1 MRKSLK
7 RASQKDISRAAKNIS
22 RQSTHSTQHGQ
33 HSSPLYL
40 LPAES
45 LTHITSFLDPVSLH
59 SLAQTSRK
67 LYEHVS
73 DDNTWRRAF
82 FCQFLGVSPEN
93 ALKGVKALTYRLTQR
108 TWKREFVHRHTMR
121 KLWSCSKNAAISH
134 HPLPSSISLLHVMA
148 DYRLLSASTGCAI
161 VRRSLPL
168 KNKAIKGYLYGT
180 GEPPGL
186 GNGLP
191 NINLMPGISTCVLTS
206 DGTTAK
212 VVWGRQ
218 DGSVVF
224 VSHPRTM
231 SGTQAPARVHT
242 SAVRQEHD
250 GAVLAGT
257 WAASGDVFVTGGS
270 DGRVKVWTVTPF
282 RCAWT
287 SEGHLM
293 GREIDPMVK
302 VAEDLANGLI
312 VAASRS
318 GDVIIFSGFD
328 APFQSAA
335 SSPSY
340 DIQELCIS
348 TRNFAMPDVEPDS
361 DPQPMEISTLFLHAS
376 SPTRLSILAFYLNTS
391 CFLRCSVDVPGKHVD
406 VKTFGNAAFGII
418 RCIQPA
424 FSNNPMESSF
434 VLVGTQLGIVS
445 IYDWESTS
453 LSSDPIPASRHVD
466 VFSDAQV
473 TGLAMNPFVII
484 AGSSRGTIMVL
495 DILTFET
502 LRSFTVSTPNEVR
515 QIELAGDLLVANAG
529 SEVLAWSTSH
539 FRSIGKKSVK
549 IKGKGKQG
557 GRGKWY
563 KQMEL
568 VNDIA
573 DLAEE
578 PYFLKRSYGPEREQL
593 MQLHNLGLTE
603 LEAVEYTLML
613 SRDEELQKLQKS
625 NDEHVHEE
633 GIFDADE
640 SSNSQSGSDQ
650 STVSS
655 YSVRQY
661 SPPPLRSSTSGSSS
675 SSYGRVV
682 PLVSPSSSN
691 VKVQVSPRFYPEPME
706 AGGLFGSPTS
716 PSKPQPIPQGNPSSF
731 PPSSYSQSIHGP
743 ITLLADG
750 SSKQSFA
757 GTGSPSGKPNAW
769 NKPLPGTGLT
779 ASPSVP
785 TGKPLEFSLRRDWEV
800 EAERSREVEDMELR
814 LALELSLVEAQSRE
828 RNDGGT

>member
-1 MRKSLK
+1 
-7 RASQKDISRAAKNIS
+7 
-22 RQSTHSTQHGQ
+22 
-33 HSSPLYL
+33 
-40 LPAES
+40 
-45 LTHITSFLDPVSLH
+45 
-59 SLAQTSRK
+59 
-67 LYEHVS
+67 
-73 DDNTWRRAF
+73 
-82 FCQFLGVSPEN
+82 
-93 ALKGVKALTYRLTQR
+93 
-108 TWKREFVHRHTMR
+108 
-121 KLWSCSKNAAISH
+121 
-134 HPLPSSISLLHVMA
+134 MA
-148 DYRLLSASTGCAI
+148 DYGLLSASTKHAI
-161 VRRSLPL
+161 VRRSFPL

-191 NINLMPGISTCVLTS
+191 NINLMPNISACALTS

-212 VVWGRQ
+212 VIWGRQ

-242 SAVRQEHD
+242 SAMRQEHD
-250 GAVLAGT
+250 GAVLDGT
-257 WAASGDVFVTGGS
+257 WAASGDVFATGGS
-270 DGRVKVWTVTPF
+270 DGRVKVWTITPF

-287 SEGHLM
+287 SEGHLI
-293 GREIDPMVK
+293 GREMDPILK

-312 VAASRS
+312 VAASKS
-318 GDVIIFSGFD
+318 GDIIIFSGFD

-335 SSPSY
+335 SSPPY

-348 TRNFAMPDVEPDS
+348 TRNFAMPDVEPHS
-361 DPQPMEISTLFLHAS
+361 DPQPGEISALFLYAS
-376 SPTRLSILAFYLNTS
+376 SPARLSILALYLNTS
-391 CFLRCSVDVPGKHVD
+391 YFFSCSADVPSKHVD

-418 RCIQPA
+418 RCVQPA
-424 FSNNPMESSF
+424 FSNNPMEPSF
-434 VLVGTQLGIVS
+434 VLAGTQLGIVS

-473 TGLAMNPFVII
+473 TGLAMNPFIII

-502 LRSFTVSTPNEVR
+502 LRLFTVSTPNEVR
-515 QIELAGDLLVANAG
+515 QIELAGDLLVARAG
-529 SEVLAWSTSH
+529 SEVLAWSASH
-539 FRSIGKKSVK
+539 FRTGGKNSVK

-557 GRGKWY
+557 GHGKWY
-563 KQMEL
+563 SKYLSCSSLNDQRFTCLAEQKEL

-573 DLAEE
+573 DLADE
-578 PYFLKRSYGPEREQL
+578 PSVLKRSLGPEREQS

-625 NDEHVHEE
+625 NNEHVQEE
-633 GIFDADE
+633 GIFDVDE

-650 STVSS
+650 STLSS

-675 SSYGRVV
+675 SSYGRLV

-706 AGGLFGSPTS
+706 AGGLFGSPS
-716 PSKPQPIPQGNPSSF
+716 EPRSIPQRNPSSF
-731 PPSSYSQSIHGP
+731 PSTSHSQSTHGP
-743 ITLLADG
+743 ITFPATP
-750 SSKQSFA
+750 SKQNFA
-757 GTGSPSGKPNAW
+757 GTGSPGKPNAW

-785 TGKPLEFSLRRDWEV
+785 IGRPLQISLGKDWEV
-800 EAERSREVEDMELR
+800 EVERSREVEDMELR
-814 LALELSLVEAQSRE
+814 FALELSLAEAQSRE